1 MANKS
6 EDFSKEWVI
15 AFLFGAARRTRG
27 HPPRRLH
34 PSRRLL
40 TNRLLVRARVDDCVK
55 QDRCEQEP
63 DDVAADS
70 QCYMLVWTLQLR
82 RTITQD
88 VLDEKN
94 GDRVD
99 SNSHTDSRSCPLN
112 NIRSMKT
119 QCIVQHPCQH
129 SEPETGPV
137 DESGWSDHAGFRR
150 LRRLKSQ
157 IRPRTRNQ

>member
-1 MANKS
+1 M
-6 EDFSKEWVI
+6 
-15 AFLFGAARRTRG
+15 
-27 HPPRRLH
+27 
-34 PSRRLL
+34 

-70 QCYMLVWTLQLR
+70 QRYMLVWTLQLR

-99 SNSHTDSRSCPLN
+99 SNSHTDRRSRSLN

-129 SEPETGPV
+129 SKPETCGFSEAQKAQ
-137 DESGWSDHAGFRR
+137 ESDSTPDPQPITIAEKVKGDADNVCLIIAGRFYRSR
-150 LRRLKSQ
+150 KMVILHCRSMRQSQ
-157 IRPRTRNQ
+157 TFLCAT